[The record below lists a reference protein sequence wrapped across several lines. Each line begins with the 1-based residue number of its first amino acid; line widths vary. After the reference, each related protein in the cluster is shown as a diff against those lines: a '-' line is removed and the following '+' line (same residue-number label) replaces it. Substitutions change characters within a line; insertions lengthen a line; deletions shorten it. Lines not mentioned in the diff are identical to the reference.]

1 MTTVTA
7 IEISAAVKNSI
18 KNYRRAGID
27 IEILDEHTV
36 KITQARL
43 INGYILN
50 NKQLYDRAREVF
62 PDKNIKI
69 IPVVYSLNVD
79 DIDITWVKI

>member
-1 MTTVTA
+1 MITTA
-7 IEISAAVKNSI
+7 IKNSI
-18 KNYRRAGID
+18 KNYRSAGID
-27 IEILDEHTV
+27 IEILDDSTV

-50 NKQLYDRAREVF
+50 NKQLYERAREVF

-69 IPVVYSLNVD
+69 IPVENVAVVGCYSE
-79 DIDITWVKI
+79 T